1 MAARLA
7 AELAGAVV
15 DLEAVLKIT
24 ELAIGAGMVAQGG
37 AAGLQRLFQ
46 NRADGLG
53 ERARAARRERAGEA
67 ARRQAGPEQGLA
79 DIDIAEARNDL
90 LVEQRGLERGLAP
103 RKYGR
108 QEIAA
113 EFVAER
119 LDPQPLEK
127 RVLEKLG
134 AAAQQHEA
142 EAARIVIGDAGAGIG
157 RQDDVIVRRKARAF
171 VVEAAGKGALDPER
185 ARHSEM
191 RDQNLPVIEVEQQ
204 IFGAPRQRGDGPAFE
219 ARRKAGREGKAQI
232 LAPDFGGHDPVAQQ
246 SGLQSSADGFDFGKF
261 GHVKTVVGGK
271 LAEGCPII

>member
-1 MAARLA
+1 MAARFET
-7 AELAGAVV
+7 ELAGPVV
-15 DLEAVLKIT
+15 DLEAVLEIT

-46 NRADGLG
+46 NRADGLR
-53 ERARAARRERAGEA
+53 ERAGAARRERAGEA
-67 ARRQAGPEQGLA
+67 ARRQPGPEQGLA

-90 LVEQRGLERGLAP
+90 LVEQRRLERGLAP

-134 AAAQQHEA
+134 TAAQQHEA

-157 RQDDVIVRRKARAF
+157 GQHNVIVRRKARAF

-219 ARRKAGREGKAQI
+219 ARREAGRKGKTQI
-232 LAPDFGGHDPVAQQ
+232 LAPHLGGRDPVAQQ
-246 SGLQSSADGFDFGKF
+246 SGLQPAADGFDFGKF